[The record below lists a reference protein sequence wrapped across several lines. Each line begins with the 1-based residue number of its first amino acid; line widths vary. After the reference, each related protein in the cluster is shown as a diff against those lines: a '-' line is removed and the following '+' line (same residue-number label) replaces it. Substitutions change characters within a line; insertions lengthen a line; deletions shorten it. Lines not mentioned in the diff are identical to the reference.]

1 MLRYWKRLALL
12 YVGGRRRISRYTPGL
27 SPFWGQ
33 GFGTEMAQAVLAY
46 GMAQYLFV
54 HCTAAAF
61 VEHTVSRR
69 ILKKLGFRVECYGA
83 KEGPKKRTG
92 EI

>member
-1 MLRYWKRLALL
+1 M
-12 YVGGRRRISRYTPGL
+12 
-27 SPFWGQ
+27 
-33 GFGTEMAQAVLAY
+33 LAY

-69 ILKKLGFRVECYGA
+69 ILEKFGFRVEPYSA
-83 KEGPKKRTG
+83 KEGPKKRT
-92 EI
+92 